1 MPLWRVFAHPTTFS
15 VEQRASFAK
24 AVTNLYVSRGLPA
37 FYVNVIF
44 LDVTENQVW
53 IGGEPKK
60 NFVRIVIEQIAR
72 TMPNP
77 DTEKGRTHR
86 KGWMDEINNVK
97 AQRIPSSV

>member
-15 VEQRASFAK
+15 VEQRAAFAK
-24 AVTNLYVSRGLPA
+24 AVTKLYVERNLPA

-44 LDVTENQVW
+44 LDVTEDQVW

-72 TMPNP
+72 TMPSP
-77 DTEKGRTHR
+77 DTEQSRASR
-86 KGWMDEINNVK
+86 KAWMNEINNV
-97 AQRIPSSV
+97 SSKQMCC